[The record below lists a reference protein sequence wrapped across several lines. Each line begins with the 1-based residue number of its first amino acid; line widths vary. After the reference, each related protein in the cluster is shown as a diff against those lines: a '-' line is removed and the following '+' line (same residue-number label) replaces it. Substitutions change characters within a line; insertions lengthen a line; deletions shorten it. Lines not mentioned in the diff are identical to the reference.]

1 MKLSTSKIAASA
13 CLFAMLA
20 TPAGLLAQRRGGD
33 PDTLHKK
40 NVAVPEP
47 STMVMTAVGVALGM
61 GFVLFNLRRNRE
73 TPVKAIS

>member
-20 TPAGLLAQRRGGD
+20 APAGLLAQRRGGD
-33 PDTLHKK
+33 PDKQHK

-47 STMVMTAVGVALGM
+47 STLVMTAVGVALGM

-73 TPVKAIS
+73 TPVRAIS